1 MYAKEK
7 EKKLIFGEGRWGPVT
22 YKGTTLRMTSHHKQ
36 WRPERRKHRI
46 LSAIRKKKKKLT

>member
-46 LSAIRKKKKKLT
+46 LSAIRKKKKKS